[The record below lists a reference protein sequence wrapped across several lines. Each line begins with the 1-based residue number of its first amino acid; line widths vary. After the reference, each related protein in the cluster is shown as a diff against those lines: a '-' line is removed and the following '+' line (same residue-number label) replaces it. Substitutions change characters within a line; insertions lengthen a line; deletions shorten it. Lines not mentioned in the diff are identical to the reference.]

1 MPAPVEQSAPVSP
14 EPAPAVPGRGFDAAL
29 LKAVLLSSPLWG
41 VAIAIATW
49 PIGTIE
55 PTPGLDQSWV
65 AGLYMEAARG
75 MQAGTEVV
83 FTYGP
88 LGFLGLPS
96 LYDVWLGRIAFLWS
110 FLIQV
115 ALCASLIWAA
125 RRAFGFPLGVLVV
138 LLVTSV
144 ATADPL
150 LLAAT
155 VPCVAALFGD
165 WTPRRQAWFAV
176 GIGALAGIELLGSLR
191 DGPTLAIMG
200 LATCLTF
207 SDRRRAL
214 PAFLLATVASFGLL
228 WVVTGQA
235 LSDLGQYMVNTA
247 SVVSGYSTSM
257 VVFGPGPWWERPA
270 VAIGAVTVAIVCL
283 AAARGLD
290 RGRQIGCVVTVA
302 AVTFLMYKHAVVREA
317 PDRILPFVAA
327 SLAICLALSPYVRRV
342 IAVPAVVVL
351 LAFLYIGSSDH
362 LDSTLAYETRARTFR
377 TQLETM
383 ALPGRAEDLQRQ
395 GREWL
400 ISEYDL
406 TPKELALVGDRTV
419 HVAPWEANVAW
430 AYDLNWDPLPV
441 FQQYSA
447 YTGRLDRLNAAKLES
462 PSAPEVILWQNT
474 APPGVANHPGAVDNR
489 WPAFESPAQMVAMF
503 CRYRAISWSARIA
516 VLRRGRDRCG
526 PERPLRTV
534 VTGNAVGVRLPATR
548 PDEALLVRVDGL
560 DISGVER
567 LRTMLFRAARRSV
580 TLDGGIWSLVG
591 ETAADGLLLRA
602 PRWADYPE
610 PFRLGRVR
618 HELTFLREPGFL
630 TGVDDS
636 TELTLRFYAIP
647 LRGPATLSR

>member
-1 MPAPVEQSAPVSP
+1 MPVPAERSAPA
-14 EPAPAVPGRGFDAAL
+14 APTAGPVMSRRRIDAAL

-65 AGLYMEAARG
+65 AGLYMEATRG

-88 LGFLGLPS
+88 LGFLGLPN

-115 ALCASLIWAA
+115 ALCGSLIWAA
-125 RRAFGFPLGVLVV
+125 RRAFGFPLAVLVV

-155 VPCVAALFGD
+155 VACAAALFGE
-165 WTPRRQAWFAV
+165 WSPRRQAWFAI

-207 SDRRRAL
+207 SNRRRAV
-214 PAFLLATVASFGLL
+214 PGFLLATAASFGLFWL
-228 WVVTGQA
+228 VTGQA
-235 LSDLGQYMVNTA
+235 VSNLGQYMVNTA
-247 SVVSGYSTSM
+247 SVIGGYSTSM
-257 VVFGPGPWWERPA
+257 VVFGPGPWWERPS
-270 VAIGAVTVAIVCL
+270 VVVGIVTVAVVCL
-283 AAARGLD
+283 VAVRG
-290 RGRQIGCVVTVA
+290 RERARQIGGVVTVA

-317 PDRILPFVAA
+317 PDRIEPFVAA
-327 SLAICLALSPYVRRV
+327 SLAICLALSPYVRRL
-342 IAVPAVVVL
+342 ISVPAVLVL
-351 LAFLYIGSSDH
+351 LTFLYIAASEH
-362 LDSTLAYETRARTFR
+362 LDSTLAYETHARTFR

-383 ALPGRAEDLQRQ
+383 AIPGRAEDLQRQ

-406 TPKELALVGDRTV
+406 GPRELALVRGRTV

-430 AYDLNWDPLPV
+430 AYDLDWDPLPV

-462 PSAPEVILWQNT
+462 PSAPETILWQNT
-474 APPGVANHPGAVDNR
+474 APEGLANHPGAIDNR

-503 CRYRAISWSARIA
+503 CRYRALSWNARWA
-516 VLRRGRDRCG
+516 VLRRGPNRCG
-526 PERPLRTV
+526 PERPLEIVT
-534 VTGNAVGVRLPATR
+534 TGNAEAVSLPPTGR
-548 PDEALLVRVDGL
+548 DEALLVRVDGL
-560 DISGVER
+560 GITGVER
-567 LRTMLFRAARRSV
+567 LRNLLFRAARRGV
-580 TLDGGIWSLVG
+580 ILDGAGWSLVG

-618 HELTFLREPGFL
+618 REVTFVREPGRL
-630 TGVDDS
+630 TGVTDS
-636 TELTLRFYAIP
+636 TKLTLRFYALP
-647 LRGPATLSR
+647 LRARATLAR